1 MYKYGAPHCTENG
14 SWLTTFPGLT
24 LVDILIEDI
33 HDVRSVFVDMPG
45 SYTLR
50 STHSPPSLLRNNVY
64 SRGQGRM
71 GFIIEACTE
80 DRKQNCE

>member
-1 MYKYGAPHCTENG
+1 MRN
-14 SWLTTFPGLT
+14 
-24 LVDILIEDI
+24 
-33 HDVRSVFVDMPG
+33 VFVDMPG